1 MGTGQ
6 QRRQKML
13 VLRKVSLPHL
23 SFHSRRIQSCR
34 VTNWPGL
41 SNTVPVLA
49 LKQASQD
56 SWSLTSQSSFLLNR
70 RLLAPVGH
78 SSHVSCFATAGSFSK
93 DGLEDEK
100 KPQEHHL
107 CGWFQGDL
115 AVETGVKRRLN
126 WALYRCGGRWAG
138 GPGVG
143 ECERRLWARMEDE
156 GSMEESV
163 WLQGPLIVLCG
174 DASQAGEGRGGDQPG
189 LLPLDMN
196 YLGTFV
202 SCISPFCFKC
212 VIFTLPRNLS
222 LQRFHSKLVVLNL
235 GCTGRSPEKLL
246 KCSDPDLDHVNQNL

>member
-1 MGTGQ
+1 MRLQAISFVFFLLLWIFKFFYDWHINCLIFWKSKNKIGKITPCMGTGQ

-23 SFHSRRIQSCR
+23 SFHSRRIQSRR

-56 SWSLTSQSSFLLNR
+56 SWSLTSQSSFLLNC
-70 RLLAPVGH
+70 RLPALVGH
-78 SSHVSCFATAGSFSK
+78 SSHVSCFATAGRFSK

-115 AVETGVKRRLN
+115 AVKAGVKRRLN
-126 WALYRCGGRWAG
+126 WAPYWCGGWWAG
-138 GPGVG
+138 GGE

-156 GSMEESV
+156 GSVEESV
-163 WLQGPLIVLCG
+163 WSSGATDSALWWCFSSGWGQRRWPVRASSPGHELLG
-174 DASQAGEGRGGDQPG
+174 D
-189 LLPLDMN
+189 
-196 YLGTFV
+196 
-202 SCISPFCFKC
+202 FC
-212 VIFTLPRNLS
+212 
-222 LQRFHSKLVVLNL
+222 
-235 GCTGRSPEKLL
+235 
-246 KCSDPDLDHVNQNL
+246 